1 MKKLI
6 LGTLVG
12 LAMAS
17 SAAASVVTLDYSKVA
32 GASGT
37 INFDTI
43 DFPPFFPV
51 SYYID
56 ETENGF
62 VDDGE
67 FVFDFGTDLE
77 VGTLQLGTSNTAIGT
92 GSTAPYRLVA
102 DYLLIGEAVVTD
114 GEAAA
119 LLQAGADFD
128 GVSLNAY
135 IDSVLAVTGNCSAPG
150 GFARDCAAIARVNG
164 ENLLDGLNGND
175 PTAATEELLAANLTE
190 GIFNLFLADTSGQ
203 RVGFAGSF
211 GVTNTQLNFGGQI
224 NLEIDGAL
232 VQAEQ
237 GLLFDEYGNSF
248 ADILA
253 DGTALPP
260 TLTFKTTIQDSSRLP
275 GTLQSQEVGTN
286 NPAGNANGEQLYYY
300 TDTNLTV
307 AEVTAMANTC
317 PGFGG
322 SNPGDISFG
331 GCSSII
337 GANGPADSLW
347 DDLRATVRAAGGCAS
362 DSASASCSLNLLA
375 RTTQLDGNA
384 TIEATAP
391 GTLMISALG
400 LMMLGFRRKFF

>member
-1 MKKLI
+1 MKKLL
-6 LGTLVG
+6 LGTLVS

-17 SAAASVVTLDYSKVA
+17 SAAASVVTLDYSKVS
-32 GASGT
+32 GANGT
-37 INFDTI
+37 IDFDTI
-43 DFPPFFPV
+43 DFPPFYPV

-56 ETENGF
+56 ESENGF
-62 VDDGE
+62 VDNGE

-92 GSTAPYRLVA
+92 GSTAPYRLIA

-114 GEAAA
+114 GEALG
-119 LLQAGADFD
+119 LLQANADFD
-128 GVSLNAY
+128 GVSVDAY
-135 IDSVLAVTGNCSAPG
+135 IASVLASTADCTIPG
-150 GFARDCAAIARVNG
+150 GFARDCTAIARVNG
-164 ENLLDGLNGND
+164 ETVLDGNN
-175 PTAATEELLAANLTE
+175 PEETLAANLTE
-190 GIFNLFLADTSGQ
+190 GIFNLFLADTNGQ

-211 GVTNTQLNFGGQI
+211 GVTGTQLNFGAQI
-224 NLEIDGAL
+224 NLEISGAL

-253 DGTALPP
+253 DGNALPP
-260 TLTFKTTIQDSSRLP
+260 TLTFKTTLQDSSRLP
-275 GTLQSQEVGTN
+275 GTLESDEVGTN
-286 NPAGNANGEQLYYY
+286 NPAGNANGQQLYYY

-347 DDLRATVRAAGGCAS
+347 DDLRATIRAAGGCSS
-362 DSASASCSLNLLA
+362 DSANASCSLNLLA